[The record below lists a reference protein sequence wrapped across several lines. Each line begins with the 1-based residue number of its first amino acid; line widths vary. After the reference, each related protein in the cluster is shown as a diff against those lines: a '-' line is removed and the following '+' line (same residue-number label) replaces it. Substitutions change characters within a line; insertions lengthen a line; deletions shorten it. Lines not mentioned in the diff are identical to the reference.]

1 MPANKFSSLSCF
13 VSWFKLLCYYSIYW
27 INSYFFFFNKNR
39 YFFLFGSYACFNLCT
54 YSWYVIFVKNYVQNI
69 YIYIIYYT
77 CLLYFYYTCTFDW
90 PIFAF
95 NSEYSFYCPP
105 GFSATH
111 CCSILCV
118 SLDSMRNDIAFYK
131 FFSFV

>member
-27 INSYFFFFNKNR
+27 INSYFFLTKIDIS
-39 YFFLFGSYACFNLCT
+39 FFLVLTRVLISAHNHGTQFLWKIMY
-54 YSWYVIFVKNYVQNI
+54 KK